1 MKIFLSFFL
10 AIVES
15 VSLTSS
21 TLPNKGFLTVTID
34 NKNKIVCS
42 EASIAQTKD
51 IVCRQLGYWRT
62 LEESSAVSGKRKE
75 DMFQGR
81 INCNG
86 EETTLSQCPT
96 ESLSNDCTKQS
107 YVTCKFETLV
117 ARYNRTR
124 AVVYVLYVIQYIL
137 RRALKKIDAW

>member
-1 MKIFLSFFL
+1 M
-10 AIVES
+10 
-15 VSLTSS
+15 SLTSS
-21 TLPNKGFLTVTID
+21 TSPNKGFLTVTIN
-34 NKNKIVCS
+34 NKEKKVCS
-42 EASIAQTKD
+42 EAPIAQTKD
-51 IVCRQLGYWRT
+51 VVCRQLGYSKT
-62 LEESSAVSGKRKE
+62 LKVTSAVSGKRKE
-75 DMFQGR
+75 DFFEGS

-137 RRALKKIDAW
+137 RCALMAATCG